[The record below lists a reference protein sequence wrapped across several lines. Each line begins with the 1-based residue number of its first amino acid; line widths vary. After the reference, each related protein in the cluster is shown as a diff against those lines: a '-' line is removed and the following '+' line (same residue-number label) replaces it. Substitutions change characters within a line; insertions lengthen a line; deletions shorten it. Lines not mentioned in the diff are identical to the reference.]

1 VAAILESPNEYKD
14 WLTYYARRISEE
26 NAKDKAL
33 ELCRWL
39 KGPPYMCVED
49 SIFKTIIIS

>member
-1 VAAILESPNEYKD
+1 MAAILESPNEYKD

-39 KGPPYMCVED
+39 KGPPYMCVEY
-49 SIFKTIIIS
+49 SIFKTIVS